1 MAPPLLVFDLDGTLV
16 DTAPDLLATLDAV
29 LPRHGFRAME
39 DPAMREGI
47 GHGARH
53 LIVEALKRQGAEPED
68 VLLDAIFDD
77 FLHHYAANI
86 SNHSRLYPGTEAL
99 MDRFAAD
106 GWAFA
111 VCTNKKENLS
121 RLLLA
126 DLGVTHRFA
135 AICGGDTFAVSKP
148 HPAHLTGTIAQAKGS
163 PEHAV
168 MVGDSRTD
176 LDAARA
182 AGIPFVGVTFGYTP
196 VPMADLGPDILIDR
210 FDALS
215 LGDAARL
222 LTERPT
228 AQGTAPAAPAATP

>member
-1 MAPPLLVFDLDGTLV
+1 
-16 DTAPDLLATLDAV
+16 
-29 LPRHGFRAME
+29 
-39 DPAMREGI
+39 
-47 GHGARH
+47 
-53 LIVEALKRQGAEPED
+53 
-68 VLLDAIFDD
+68 
-77 FLHHYAANI
+77 
-86 SNHSRLYPGTEAL
+86 
-99 MDRFAAD
+99 
-106 GWAFA
+106 
-111 VCTNKKENLS
+111 
-121 RLLLA
+121 
-126 DLGVTHRFA
+126 
-135 AICGGDTFAVSKP
+135 
-148 HPAHLTGTIAQAKGS
+148 
-163 PEHAV
+163 